1 MARETDT
8 AGVAEVQMRAY
19 FSSSHLWGAQH
30 FTRLAREI
38 EDQHTGNK
46 AVFKID
52 LRAYVTNAV
61 LSAVAFLEA
70 SINEVYDDVADKHPG
85 YVDPLSPETKRLLAG
100 LWDRVALWPIL
111 DKYRAALLCSGVDTF
126 DKGQQPYQDAK
137 LLIKLRNQLIH
148 ARPKTQN
155 TGDFDKL
162 CKGLK
167 TRFKPSRLMNNTANP
182 YFPDHCLGAGC
193 AGWAVVSAQAFADE
207 FFHRVGMQPNYQ
219 RAPFGPP

>member
-70 SINEVYDDVADKHPG
+70 SINEVYDDVAHEHPG

-111 DKYRAALLCSGVDTF
+111 DKYRTALLCSGVDTF

>member
-1 MARETDT
+1 MACETET

-19 FSSSHLWGAQH
+19 FSSYHLWGARH
-30 FTRLAREI
+30 FTRLAQEI
-38 EDQHTGNK
+38 EDQHTCNK
-46 AVFKID
+46 RVFKIE

-70 SINEVYDDVADKHPG
+70 SINEVYDDVADEHPG
-85 YVDPLSPETKRLLAG
+85 YVDLLPPETKRLLAG
-100 LWDRVALWPIL
+100 LWDRVERWPIL
-111 DKYRAALLCSGVDTF
+111 DKYRAALLCSGIDTF

-137 LLIKLRNQLIH
+137 LLIDLRNQLIH

-155 TGDFDKL
+155 TGDVDDL
-162 CKGLK
+162 CKRLM
-167 TRFKPSRLMNNTANP
+167 TRFKPSRLMINAANP

-207 FFHRVGMQPNYQ
+207 FFRRFGIHQ
-219 RAPFGPP
+219 RDRFVSP